1 MTPRLYLPLLAGW
14 LAAVSVSAAPAPAI
28 TDESKVPPYTLPDPL
43 VTTAGLPVRDVA
55 AWRAQRRPE
64 LLELFAREVYGRTPS
79 GRPAALR
86 AEVTSVDRH
95 ALDGKATRKEV
106 TLWFTGKTDGPR
118 MHLLIYQP
126 NSLKSPPPVFLGLN
140 FFGNHTV
147 HADPAITLA
156 QPHVVYDA
164 ARYRPADPQPQ
175 KKPPQRGA
183 HTDKWQIEAVIAR
196 GYATATAWC
205 NDLTPD
211 RPDGLAAPGSVSEM
225 LGTGGAETRTGD
237 AWGAMGVW
245 AWGLSRALDYIETDP
260 ELDAQRVAVHGFS
273 RLGKAADWA
282 AAQDERFAMLI
293 SNESGCGG
301 AALSKRIYGETV
313 GIINSKFPH
322 WFAKNF
328 RRYDDNEVALP
339 VDQHELLALIA
350 PRPLYVASADGDQWS
365 DPRGEFLSA
374 HAAEPVYALFGKK
387 GLGVT
392 AMPPLDT
399 PVGETIRYHNR
410 TGKHDMTAYDWA
422 QYLDFADR
430 HLRR

>member
-14 LAAVSVSAAPAPAI
+14 LAAVAASAAPAPAI

-43 VTTAGLPVRDVA
+43 VTTAGSPVRDAA

-86 AEVTSVDRH
+86 AEVTSVDRL

-126 NSLKSPPPVFLGLN
+126 NGLKSPPPVFLGLN

-183 HTDKWQIEAVIAR
+183 QADKWQVEAVIAR
-196 GYATATAWC
+196 GYATATVWC
-205 NDLTPD
+205 NDLAPD
-211 RPDGLAAPGSVSEM
+211 RADGLAAPGSVSEM
-225 LGTGGAETRTGD
+225 LGTGGAETRAGD

-245 AWGLSRALDYIETDP
+245 AWGLSRALDYLETDP

-273 RLGKAADWA
+273 RLGKAAIWA

-328 RRYDDNEVALP
+328 RRYDDNEAALP

-350 PRPLYVASADGDQWS
+350 PRPLYVASAEGDQWA

-374 HAAEPVYALFGKK
+374 QAAEPVYALFGKK

-392 AMPPLDT
+392 AMPSLDT
-399 PVGETIRYHNR
+399 PVGDTIRYHNR

>member
-14 LAAVSVSAAPAPAI
+14 LAAVAASAAPAPAI

-43 VTTAGLPVRDVA
+43 VTSAGSPVRDAA

-86 AEVTSVDRH
+86 AEVTSVDRL

-126 NSLKSPPPVFLGLN
+126 NGLKSPPPVFLGLN

-183 HTDKWQIEAVIAR
+183 QADKWQVEAVIAR
-196 GYATATAWC
+196 GYATATVWC
-205 NDLTPD
+205 NDLAPD
-211 RPDGLAAPGSVSEM
+211 RADGLAAPGSVSEM
-225 LGTGGAETRTGD
+225 LGTGGAETRAGD

-245 AWGLSRALDYIETDP
+245 AWGLSRALDYLETDP

-273 RLGKAADWA
+273 RLGKAAIWA

-328 RRYDDNEVALP
+328 RRYDDNEAALP

-350 PRPLYVASADGDQWS
+350 PRPLYVASAEGDQWA

-374 HAAEPVYALFGKK
+374 QAAEPVYALFGKK

-392 AMPPLDT
+392 AMPSLDT
-399 PVGETIRYHNR
+399 PVGDTIRYHNR

>member
-14 LAAVSVSAAPAPAI
+14 LAAVAASAAPAPAI

-43 VTTAGLPVRDVA
+43 VTTAGSPVRDAA

-64 LLELFAREVYGRTPS
+64 LLEWFAREVYGRTPS

-86 AEVTSVDRH
+86 AEVTSVDRL

-126 NSLKSPPPVFLGLN
+126 NGLKSPPPVFLGLN

-183 HTDKWQIEAVIAR
+183 HADKWQVEAVIAR

-205 NDLTPD
+205 NDLAPD
-211 RPDGLAAPGSVSEM
+211 RADGLAAPGSVSEM
-225 LGTGGAETRTGD
+225 LGTGGAETRAGD

-245 AWGLSRALDYIETDP
+245 AWGLSRALDYLETDP

-328 RRYDDNEVALP
+328 RRYDDNEAALP

-350 PRPLYVASADGDQWS
+350 PRPLYVASAEGDQWS

-374 HAAEPVYALFGKK
+374 QAAEPVYALFGKK

-399 PVGETIRYHNR
+399 PVGDTIRYHNR